1 MTRHVF
7 LSGISLNGGHGNSQ
21 ENARLVKIGNSAQH
35 LCDVIHQDRH
45 EHAHL
50 NLQKLKEMQ
59 TSIEFKTIT
68 ARKVHFADLE
78 DDGDYESVYGAS

>member
-1 MTRHVF
+1 MYCIMTRHVF

-35 LCDVIHQDRH
+35 LCDVIH
-45 EHAHL
+45 HL